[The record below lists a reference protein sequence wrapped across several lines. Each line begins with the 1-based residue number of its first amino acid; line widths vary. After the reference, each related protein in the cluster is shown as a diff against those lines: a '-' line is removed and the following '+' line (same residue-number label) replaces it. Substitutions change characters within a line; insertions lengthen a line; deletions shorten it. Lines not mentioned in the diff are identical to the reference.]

1 MYRRRILKCFQ
12 CYSYCG
18 IFLDLFCAKSDHN
31 SLPIWF
37 VLHFLSHL
45 PIASDKCFFFY
56 IFYIFSRTIAPVNH
70 CVGVCI
76 ENATDI
82 TADSMT
88 YLTLWL
94 FSYNLS
100 TILLYGLILQ
110 CKSCMKTNLFL

>member
-1 MYRRRILKCFQ
+1 MFSVLQLLWY
-12 CYSYCG
+12 
-18 IFLDLFCAKSDHN
+18 IFGSVLCLSDHK

-45 PIASDKCFFFY
+45 PIAYDKCFFFH
-56 IFYIFSRTIAPVNH
+56 IFYIFSQTFARVNH

-76 ENATDI
+76 ENATDS
-82 TADSMT
+82 TDGMT

-110 CKSCMKTNLFL
+110 CKSCMKTNLFF